1 MNRVFFFF
9 GSWFSLFGMFD
20 REVGNIRSGFQE
32 CRIDYSLVVPCEKK
46 CWRIFTLTRSLMTNW
61 QFVRRCL
68 LCEWRRVYNVF
79 SSRNWWGV
87 PWWSPSSC
95 KAHYRCKDFRN
106 ENHDRELFQQGLIHR
121 VYRATSLF
129 GSPKRGKKN
138 IQQRLFLSWFSKHS
152 APILHYF
159 IMVLIHAKNMSC
171 ISTVP
176 KFHYAL
182 FLALNFFYN
191 KDISRERI
199 NKSNLSGAMLFI
211 VIVLALSGLE
221 TEAEIYSNEKNT

>member
-129 GSPKRGKKN
+129 GSPKRGKKTSSKDYFYHDLAN
-138 IQQRLFLSWFSKHS
+138 IQLPSYIILSWYWSTPKTCPAYLLYRNFTM
-152 APILHYF
+152 HYF
-159 IMVLIHAKNMSC
+159 
-171 ISTVP
+171 
-176 KFHYAL
+176 
-182 FLALNFFYN
+182 
-191 KDISRERI
+191 
-199 NKSNLSGAMLFI
+199 
-211 VIVLALSGLE
+211 
-221 TEAEIYSNEKNT
+221 